1 LLNNIFGVD
10 IDTQAVE
17 VTKLSLLLKALEGE
31 TEASIQTTLQIF
43 NERVLPTIDANI
55 RCGNSLIAPDFYDD
69 GLFLTPKEER
79 KINVFDWQQAFPDI
93 FKNGG
98 FDCVI
103 GNPPYGAALDIHSQK
118 YLDKKFDIGS
128 TDTAALFLIQAKIL
142 LKEFGL
148 NAYIIPKSFTY
159 ASNWIKTRNKIINEI
174 LEIVDCSKVW
184 NEVKLEMS
192 ICISKKNSIEN
203 TFISSIRNDFDI
215 VKIGVIDKKLCHI
228 FDFLLN
234 GLSENE
240 IQIGLKIKKQE
251 KVLNDFVKNQRGA
264 MLQKNISEE
273 GNFNVLGGKQIQ
285 RYFLSKNL
293 KGKISEK
300 YIVDNKAFINE
311 NSVLVQNIVA
321 HVKNP
326 YPRII
331 IISTIINHDTLKY
344 VILDTINQLTVKSLF
359 SNKFILG
366 ILNSKLISWYVYRFV
381 FANAIR
387 TMHFDAVT
395 TSKIPFPNINF
406 NNKKE
411 KQLYDKLLKFVETM
425 LELNARKQTVTLQTE
440 KDTLQHRIQ
449 HTDNE
454 IDKIVYQLYG
464 LSKSEIDFIEGKNFA
479 G

>member
-1 LLNNIFGVD
+1 
-10 IDTQAVE
+10 
-17 VTKLSLLLKALEGE
+17 
-31 TEASIQTTLQIF
+31 
-43 NERVLPTIDANI
+43 
-55 RCGNSLIAPDFYDD
+55 
-69 GLFLTPKEER
+69 
-79 KINVFDWQQAFPDI
+79 
-93 FKNGG
+93 
-98 FDCVI
+98 
-103 GNPPYGAALDIHSQK
+103 
-118 YLDKKFDIGS
+118 
-128 TDTAALFLIQAKIL
+128 
-142 LKEFGL
+142 
-148 NAYIIPKSFTY
+148 
-159 ASNWIKTRNKIINEI
+159 
-174 LEIVDCSKVW
+174 
-184 NEVKLEMS
+184 M
-192 ICISKKNSIEN
+192 
-203 TFISSIRNDFDI
+203 
-215 VKIGVIDKKLCHI
+215 
-228 FDFLLN
+228 
-234 GLSENE
+234 
-240 IQIGLKIKKQE
+240 
-251 KVLNDFVKNQRGA
+251 
-264 MLQKNISEE
+264 
-273 GNFNVLGGKQIQ
+273 
-285 RYFLSKNL
+285 
-293 KGKISEK
+293 
-300 YIVDNKAFINE
+300 
-311 NSVLVQNIVA
+311 QNIVA

-449 HTDNE
+449 HTVNE

-464 LSKSEIDFIEGKNFA
+464 LSKSEIDLIEGNNFA